1 MPRLI
6 DHDDRNDEIGAAA
19 FRVLVRDGIAGLSV
33 RKVAEEAEIATA
45 SLRRAF
51 PTQDA
56 LRRFCFDR
64 IRHSV
69 AARLRAVTGEGRE
82 RAMQWMRELLPLDDT
97 RRTEL
102 IVQLQLSRLA
112 LTDESL
118 RGSAA
123 DLHDGVRRVCSSVL
137 RQLSE
142 AGVTDPALDADL
154 ETARLHALLD
164 GLALHL
170 LWNTSDDPAGQADRV
185 LQRHIDTLSV

>member
-64 IRHSV
+64 IHQSV
-69 AARLRAVTGEGRE
+69 AARLRAVTGDGRE
-82 RAMQWMRELLPLDDT
+82 KAMQWMRELLPLDDT
-97 RRTEL
+97 RRT
-102 IVQLQLSRLA
+102 
-112 LTDESL
+112 
-118 RGSAA
+118 
-123 DLHDGVRRVCSSVL
+123 C
-137 RQLSE
+137 
-142 AGVTDPALDADL
+142 
-154 ETARLHALLD
+154 LLY
-164 GLALHL
+164 
-170 LWNTSDDPAGQADRV
+170 TSPSPRD
-185 LQRHIDTLSV
+185 